1 MPSEKEKEEEKR
13 GEEEEKLDF
22 GQPSEVP
29 DTAQGIQLGL

>member
-13 GEEEEKLDF
+13 EEEEKLDF

-29 DTAQGIQLGL
+29 DTAQEIQLGL